1 MKKGKAIFTILLVFV
16 LGFLTGSIGVILT
29 RQNGVEKFWVHH
41 MAQSPVTKEPIS
53 IELMVNGYQSEK
65 DFILTASYH
74 RFI

>member
-1 MKKGKAIFTILLVFV
+1 MGKGKAIFTILLVFV
-16 LGFLTGSIGVILT
+16 LGFFTGSIGVILA

-41 MAQSPVTKEPIS
+41 LAQSPITKESIS

-65 DFILTASYH
+65 DFILTVSYH